1 MSEAVLLIGTKKGL
15 WVGRSDA
22 ERQKWTLE
30 GPSFEMQGVYS
41 VGIDTRGDRPR
52 LFAGGTSEHWGPAV
66 FHSDDLGRS
75 WAEPPEGSIGFPE
88 GAEASVARTNSIA
101 RLRSMGVVSY

>member
-22 ERQKWTLE
+22 ARREWTLE

-52 LFAGGTSEHWGPAV
+52 LFAGGTS
-66 FHSDDLGRS
+66 
-75 WAEPPEGSIGFPE
+75 
-88 GAEASVARTNSIA
+88 
-101 RLRSMGVVSY
+101 